1 MCHMYCRFWIAD
13 LEKNREMQQA
23 GGSSITRHVAAP
35 SLGHYAS
42 LSFVVRGRGQKI
54 EERDS
59 PVGAA
64 FKPRF
69 EQLLRFLRFQV
80 FTAYSSL
87 AEM

>member
-1 MCHMYCRFWIAD
+1 M
-13 LEKNREMQQA
+13 EKNREMQQA